1 MESLSFTKRKHWE
14 VGLQD
19 GEHAA
24 EIEQLKARIA
34 ALEAQLAERDR
45 VEAELRAESTSLR
58 AMIEQLPVGL
68 MAIDTTGKVISVNDQ
83 ALNIVEQDAGQ
94 STLED
99 VTATFGFF
107 EADKKTVINPEDVP
121 LARALRGE
129 VVRGSEIFFRN
140 RKFPDGAWLEVYAA
154 PFATADKQATGASAV
169 FFDCAPRKFLEEE
182 AATQNTSL
190 MAAEAEKLEI
200 ITRLRT
206 AVEQLSTPILE
217 LWEDVLALPVIGIVD
232 SRRSAEM
239 MERLLHEIVQKQ
251 SRFVIIDLTGVEV
264 IDTSTADHFLK
275 LVKAVGLIGA
285 RCVLTGIRPAVA
297 QTLVDLDVSF
307 GQLETLR
314 NLRHGLRY
322 CLRVLD
328 DETV

>member
-1 MESLSFTKRKHWE
+1 LE
-14 VGLQD
+14 D
-19 GEHAA
+19 GGQAA
-24 EIEQLKARIA
+24 EIERLKARVA
-34 ALEAQLAERDR
+34 ALEEQLAERDR
-45 VEAELRAESTSLR
+45 VEAELRAETTSLR
-58 AMIEQLPVGL
+58 AMVEQLPIGFV
-68 MAIDTTGKVISVNDQ
+68 AADATGKMTAANAESLKIIGDTSTDQ
-83 ALNIVEQDAGQ
+83 
-94 STLED
+94 TLDD
-99 VTATFGFF
+99 VVSQFGFF
-107 EADKKTVINPEDVP
+107 ERDKKTVINPENVP

-129 VVRGSEIFFRN
+129 SVRGEELFLRN
-140 RKFPDGAWLEVYAA
+140 QSFPEGVWLEVYAA
-154 PFATADKQATGASAV
+154 PYVNADNTVAGASAI
-169 FFDCAPRKFLEEE
+169 FLDCRARKFLEEE
-182 AATQNTSL
+182 TEAQNTTL
-190 MAAEAEKLEI
+190 LAAETEKVEI
-200 ITRLRT
+200 ITRLRQ
-206 AVEQLSTPILE
+206 AVEQLSTPILD

-264 IDTSTADHFLK
+264 IDTSTADHFMK

-322 CLRVLD
+322 CLRWLD
-328 DETV
+328 NEGV

>member
-1 MESLSFTKRKHWE
+1 ME
-14 VGLQD
+14 D
-19 GEHAA
+19 GGQAA
-24 EIEQLKARIA
+24 EIERLKARIT
-34 ALEAQLAERDR
+34 ALEEQLAERTR
-45 VEAELRAESTSLR
+45 SEAALRSEVSGLH
-58 AMIEQLPVGL
+58 AMIDQLPVSL
-68 MAIDTTGKVISVNDQ
+68 MAADATGRITIANREAQKILGDVPVDYSVD
-83 ALNIVEQDAGQ
+83 
-94 STLED
+94 D
-99 VTATFGFF
+99 VANRYGVF
-107 EADKKTVINPEDVP
+107 EADKTTIINPENVP

-129 VVRGSEIFFRN
+129 SVRAEEQFLRTPTN
-140 RKFPDGAWLEVYAA
+140 PDGFWLELHAA
-154 PFATADKQATGASAV
+154 PFSTAEDKSITGAV
-169 FFDCAPRKFLEEE
+169 LVGFDCRARKFLEEE
-182 AATQNTSL
+182 TASQNTAL
-190 MAAEAEKLEI
+190 LAAESEKLLTI
-200 ITRLRT
+200 SRLRT

-232 SRRSAEM
+232 SRRSSEM

-264 IDTSTADHFLK
+264 IDTSTADHFMK

-322 CLRVLD
+322 CLRWLD
-328 DETV
+328 NEGV

>member
-1 MESLSFTKRKHWE
+1 ME
-14 VGLQD
+14 D
-19 GEHAA
+19 GGQAA

-34 ALEAQLAERDR
+34 ALEEQLAERDR
-45 VEAELRAESTSLR
+45 VEAGLRSETTALR
-58 AMIEQLPVGL
+58 AMLDHLPIGLIATDVNGKLTVVNKEALTLVSGVSPEQTVEE
-68 MAIDTTGKVISVNDQ
+68 AINQFGIFESDKTT
-83 ALNIVEQDAGQ
+83 IV
-94 STLED
+94 
-99 VTATFGFF
+99 
-107 EADKKTVINPEDVP
+107 NPENVP
-121 LARALRGE
+121 IARALRGE
-129 VVRGSEIFFRN
+129 VVRSQELFVRSQQ
-140 RKFPDGAWLEVYAA
+140 FPEGVWIEAHAA
-154 PFATADKQATGASAV
+154 PFAAPNKEILGASAV
-169 FFDCAPRKFLEEE
+169 FVDCRARKFLEDE
-182 AATQNTSL
+182 AATQHATL
-190 MAAEAEKLEI
+190 VAAEAEKLDV

-264 IDTSTADHFLK
+264 IDTSTADHFMK

-285 RCVLTGIRPAVA
+285 RCILTGIRPAVA

-322 CLRVLD
+322 CLRWLD
-328 DETV
+328 NEGV

>member
-1 MESLSFTKRKHWE
+1 ME
-14 VGLQD
+14 D
-19 GEHAA
+19 GGQAA
-24 EIEQLKARIA
+24 EIERLRARVA
-34 ALEAQLAERDR
+34 ALEEQLAERER
-45 VEAELRAESTSLR
+45 SEAAARAEATTLR
-58 AMIEQLPVGL
+58 AMIEQLPIGL
-68 MAIDTTGKVISVNDQ
+68 MAADSTGKVTLVNPVAMKFVGDGTVDQ
-83 ALNIVEQDAGQ
+83 AIDELLP
-94 STLED
+94 S
-99 VTATFGFF
+99 FGIF
-107 EADKKTVINPEDVP
+107 EADKTTIINPENVP

-129 VVRGSEIFFRN
+129 QVRGAELFLRSQT
-140 RKFPDGAWLEVYAA
+140 FPDGVWLEVHAA
-154 PFATADKQATGASAV
+154 PFVTADNAVAGGVAT
-169 FFDCAPRKFLEEE
+169 FLDCGQRKFLEEE
-182 AATQNTSL
+182 ATAQNAALT
-190 MAAEAEKLEI
+190 AAEAEKLEI

-239 MERLLHEIVQKQ
+239 MERLLQEIVQKQ

-264 IDTSTADHFLK
+264 IDTSTADHFMK

-322 CLRVLD
+322 CLRWLD
-328 DETV
+328 NEGV

>member
-1 MESLSFTKRKHWE
+1 LE
-14 VGLQD
+14 D
-19 GEHAA
+19 GAQAA

-34 ALEAQLAERDR
+34 ALEAQHAERDR
-45 VEAELRAESTSLR
+45 VEAELRAEVQLLHNVLEQAPIGLYVVDAAGREIVVSPETRKMLEGIQTSGQLQDW
-58 AMIEQLPVGL
+58 AGKLGVFSADKASPWPLEDLPV
-68 MAIDTTGKVISVNDQ
+68 M
-83 ALNIVEQDAGQ
+83 
-94 STLED
+94 
-99 VTATFGFF
+99 
-107 EADKKTVINPEDVP
+107 
-121 LARALRGE
+121 RALRGE
-129 VVRGSEIFFRN
+129 TTRGAEMFIRSLNNPE
-140 RKFPDGAWLEVYAA
+140 GGWHEVHAA
-154 PFATADKQATGASAV
+154 PLRSSADQSVAGAIVSFV
-169 FFDCAPRKFLEEE
+169 DCRARKFLEEE

-264 IDTSTADHFLK
+264 IDTSTADHFMK

-285 RCVLTGIRPAVA
+285 RCVLTGIKPAVA

-314 NLRHGLRY
+314 NLRQGLRY

-328 DETV
+328 DESA

>member
-1 MESLSFTKRKHWE
+1 ME
-14 VGLQD
+14 D
-19 GEHAA
+19 GSQAA
-24 EIEQLKARIA
+24 EIERLRARIA
-34 ALEAQLAERDR
+34 ELEERLEERERSEAAARAET
-45 VEAELRAESTSLR
+45 AALRAIMEH
-58 AMIEQLPVGL
+58 LPVGL
-68 MAIDTTGKVISVNDQ
+68 AAADSSGK
-83 ALNIVEQDAGQ
+83 LIVTNREVERLLGDA
-94 STLED
+94 SSSETLDEMLGSYG
-99 VTATFGFF
+99 VF
-107 EADKKTVINPEDVP
+107 EADKTTLVNPENVA
-121 LARALRGE
+121 LGRALRGE
-129 VVRGSEIFFRN
+129 TVRGAEYFIRSQNVPE
-140 RKFPDGAWLEVYAA
+140 GGWYEAHAA
-154 PFATADKQATGASAV
+154 PFAGADGDVQGAAV
-169 FFDCAPRKFLEEE
+169 LFLSCGGRKFLEEE
-182 AATQNTSL
+182 ATAQNAALT
-190 MAAEAEKLEI
+190 AAEAEKLEI

-264 IDTSTADHFLK
+264 IDTSTADHFMK

-322 CLRVLD
+322 CLRWLD
-328 DETV
+328 DEAV

>member
-1 MESLSFTKRKHWE
+1 ME
-14 VGLQD
+14 D
-19 GEHAA
+19 GGQAA

-34 ALEAQLAERDR
+34 ALEAQHAERDR
-45 VEAELRAESTSLR
+45 VEAELRAELQLFHDVL
-58 AMIEQLPVGL
+58 EQAPLGLYVVDAAGREIVVSPETRKMLAGIPTNGNLQNWTGKLGVFLPDKTTPWPVEDLPV
-68 MAIDTTGKVISVNDQ
+68 M
-83 ALNIVEQDAGQ
+83 
-94 STLED
+94 
-99 VTATFGFF
+99 
-107 EADKKTVINPEDVP
+107 
-121 LARALRGE
+121 RALRGE
-129 VVRGSEIFFRN
+129 TTRGEEMFIRSQTIPE
-140 RKFPDGAWLEVYAA
+140 GGWHEVHAA
-154 PFATADKQATGASAV
+154 PLRSSADQSVAGAIVSFV
-169 FFDCAPRKFLEEE
+169 DCRARKFLEEE
-182 AATQNTSL
+182 TATQNTSL

-264 IDTSTADHFLK
+264 IDTSTADHFMK

-328 DETV
+328 DEGV

>member
-1 MESLSFTKRKHWE
+1 MGDS
-14 VGLQD
+14 GQ
-19 GEHAA
+19 AA

-34 ALEAQLAERDR
+34 ALEAQLVERDR
-45 VEAELRAESTSLR
+45 ENAALRAEAATLR
-58 AMIEQLPVGL
+58 GVIEQAPIGVY
-68 MAIDTTGKVISVNDQ
+68 AIDTSGREIACSPETRKVLDGMPLQENAAEWLDRV
-83 ALNIVEQDAGQ
+83 G
-94 STLED
+94 
-99 VTATFGFF
+99 TFQ
-107 EADKKTVINPEDVP
+107 ADKVTPWPMEDLP
-121 LARALRGE
+121 IMRALRGE
-129 VVRGSEIFFRN
+129 TTRGAELFVRNAS
-140 RKFPDGAWLEVYAA
+140 FPDGVWYETYAA
-154 PFATADKQATGASAV
+154 PLHSKIDDSITGAVVS
-169 FFDCAPRKFLEEE
+169 FIDCRQRKFLEEE
-182 AATQNTSL
+182 ANLQNKSL
-190 MAAEAEKLEI
+190 LASEADKLEI

-264 IDTSTADHFLK
+264 IDTSTADHFMK

-285 RCVLTGIRPAVA
+285 QCVLTGIRPAVA

-328 DETV
+328 GEGV

>member
-1 MESLSFTKRKHWE
+1 ME
-14 VGLQD
+14 D
-19 GEHAA
+19 GEQAA
-24 EIEQLKARIA
+24 EIEQMKARIA
-34 ALEAQLAERDR
+34 ALEQQLAERDR
-45 VEAELRAESTSLR
+45 VEAELRAEAASLR
-58 AMIEQLPVGL
+58 AVIEHLPVGL
-68 MAIDTTGKVISVNDQ
+68 MAIDSTGKIIASNPETGN
-83 ALNIVEQDAGQ
+83 LIGNE
-94 STLED
+94 STQGMLDD
-99 VTATFGFF
+99 VVTRFGFY
-107 EADKKTVINPEDVP
+107 ESDKTTVINPENVP
-121 LARALRGE
+121 IARALRGE
-129 VVRGSEIFFRN
+129 TVRNVEVFVRSQ
-140 RKFPDGAWLEVYAA
+140 KFPEGAWFEVYAA
-154 PFATADKQATGASAV
+154 PYETADKTASGATAV
-169 FFDCAPRKFLEEE
+169 FFDCRARKFLEEE
-182 AATQNTSL
+182 TTSQNTTL

-264 IDTSTADHFLK
+264 IDTSTADHFMK

-328 DETV
+328 DESV

>member
-1 MESLSFTKRKHWE
+1 MN
-14 VGLQD
+14 D
-19 GEHAA
+19 GGQTA

-34 ALEAQLAERDR
+34 ALETQLAERDR
-45 VEAELRAESTSLR
+45 ALAEARSETAGLQ
-58 AMIEQLPVGL
+58 AMLKDVPVGVTVADL
-68 MAIDTTGKVISVNDQ
+68 TGKVTLVNDA
-83 ALNIVEQDAGQ
+83 ALAIISDLSTEKTLDEIVNPYGI
-94 STLED
+94 
-99 VTATFGFF
+99 F
-107 EADKKTVINPEDVP
+107 EADKTTVINPENVP

-129 VVRGSEIFFRN
+129 IVRAQEMFVRSPV
-140 RKFPDGAWLEVYAA
+140 FPDGMWIEAYAA
-154 PFATADKQATGASAV
+154 PFSTPDKEPLGAIAA
-169 FFDCAPRKFLEEE
+169 FLDCRARKFLEEE
-182 AATQNTSL
+182 AATQHETLLAS
-190 MAAEAEKLEI
+190 EAEKLEI

-264 IDTSTADHFLK
+264 IDTSTADHFMK

-285 RCVLTGIRPAVA
+285 QCVLTGIRPAVA

-328 DETV
+328 GEGV

>member
-1 MESLSFTKRKHWE
+1 ME
-14 VGLQD
+14 D
-19 GEHAA
+19 GGQAA
-24 EIEQLKARIA
+24 EIERLKARVA
-34 ALEAQLAERDR
+34 ALEEQLAERDR
-45 VEAELRAESTSLR
+45 VEAELRAETATLR
-58 AMIEQLPVGL
+58 AMIEQLPIGFI
-68 MAIDTTGKVISVNDQ
+68 AADITGKLTVMNGESTKLLADAAVDQ
-83 ALNIVEQDAGQ
+83 TIDEAAREYGI
-94 STLED
+94 
-99 VTATFGFF
+99 F
-107 EADKKTVINPEDVP
+107 EADKTTVINPENVP

-129 VVRGSEIFFRN
+129 TVRGEELFLRN
-140 RKFPDGAWLEVYAA
+140 RSYPEGVWLEMYAA
-154 PFATADKQATGASAV
+154 PYATGDNAVSGASAA
-169 FFDCAPRKFLEEE
+169 FIDCRARKFLEEE
-182 AATQNTSL
+182 TVSQNAAL
-190 MAAEAEKLEI
+190 LAAESDKLET

-239 MERLLHEIVQKQ
+239 MERLLQEIVQKQ

-264 IDTSTADHFLK
+264 IDTSTADHFMK

-322 CLRVLD
+322 CLRWLD
-328 DETV
+328 NEGV

>member
-1 MESLSFTKRKHWE
+1 ME
-14 VGLQD
+14 D
-19 GEHAA
+19 GGQAA
-24 EIEQLKARIA
+24 EIERLKARVA
-34 ALEAQLAERDR
+34 ALEEQLAERERSEAAAR
-45 VEAELRAESTSLR
+45 VEAAGLRE
-58 AMIEQLPVGL
+58 IFEQLPVGL
-68 MAIDTTGKVISVNDQ
+68 IIADVTGKVTHANKEAEKVVGDGTVDQ
-83 ALNIVEQDAGQ
+83 TIDEA
-94 STLED
+94 
-99 VTATFGFF
+99 VTAMFGIF
-107 EADKKTVINPEDVP
+107 EADMKTVINPEDVP
-121 LARALRGE
+121 LAKALRGE
-129 VVRGSEIFFRN
+129 TIRGQELFIRN
-140 RKFPDGAWLEVYAA
+140 QTFPEGVWIEAHAA
-154 PFATADKQATGASAV
+154 PVVGPDKVMRGASAT
-169 FFDCAPRKFLEEE
+169 FFDCRARKFLEEE

-239 MERLLHEIVQKQ
+239 MERLLQEIVHKQ

-264 IDTSTADHFLK
+264 IDTSTADHFMK

-285 RCVLTGIRPAVA
+285 KCVLTGIRPAVA

-322 CLRVLD
+322 CLRWLD
-328 DETV
+328 NESV

>member
-1 MESLSFTKRKHWE
+1 MEDS
-14 VGLQD
+14 GQ
-19 GEHAA
+19 AA
-24 EIEQLKARIA
+24 EIERLRARVA
-34 ALEAQLAERDR
+34 ALEEQLAERDR
-45 VEAELRAESTSLR
+45 SEAKLRGEVASLR
-58 AMIEQLPVGL
+58 AMFEQLPVAF
-68 MAIDTTGKVISVNDQ
+68 MAADGTGKVTVANSEAIKIIGDGSIDQ
-83 ALNIVEQDAGQ
+83 TV
-94 STLED
+94 ED
-99 VTATFGFF
+99 VASQFGIF
-107 EADKKTVINPEDVP
+107 EPDKKTVVNPENVP

-129 VVRGSEIFFRN
+129 TVRGQELFLRSQN
-140 RKFPDGAWLEVYAA
+140 FPEGIWLEAYAA
-154 PFATADKQATGASAV
+154 PYNAEGDAPAGGTVLFL
-169 FFDCAPRKFLEEE
+169 DCRARKFLEEE
-182 AATQNTSL
+182 TASQNTTL

-264 IDTSTADHFLK
+264 IDTSTADHFMK

-285 RCVLTGIRPAVA
+285 KCILTGIRPAVA

-322 CLRVLD
+322 CLRWLD
-328 DETV
+328 NEGV

>member
-1 MESLSFTKRKHWE
+1 LE
-14 VGLQD
+14 D
-19 GEHAA
+19 GGQAA

-34 ALEAQLAERDR
+34 ALEEQLAERQRSEAAAR
-45 VEAELRAESTSLR
+45 VEAAGLRAIL
-58 AMIEQLPVGL
+58 EQLPVG
-68 MAIDTTGKVISVNDQ
+68 IVSVDPTGHVMVMNS
-83 ALNIVEQDAGQ
+83 AAQDLIGAARKGQ
-94 STLED
+94 TLDELR
-99 VTATFGFF
+99 APFGLF
-107 EADKKTVINPEDVP
+107 EPDKTTVINPEDAP
-121 LARALRGE
+121 TMRALRGE
-129 VVRGSEIFFRN
+129 TVRGVEIFLRSQ
-140 RKFPDGAWLEVYAA
+140 KFPDGAWFEAHAA
-154 PFATADKQATGASAV
+154 PFATADNATSGASTV
-169 FFDCAPRKFLEEE
+169 FFDCRARKFLEEE
-182 AATQNTSL
+182 AASQNTTL
-190 MAAEAEKLEI
+190 VAAEAEKLDI

-264 IDTSTADHFLK
+264 IDTSTADHFMK

-322 CLRVLD
+322 CLRWLD
-328 DETV
+328 NESV

>member
-1 MESLSFTKRKHWE
+1 MDDS
-14 VGLQD
+14 GQ
-19 GEHAA
+19 AA

-34 ALEAQLAERDR
+34 ALEAQLAERER
-45 VEAELRAESTSLR
+45 SEATARAEAAGLRAIL
-58 AMIEQLPVGL
+58 EQLPVGVVAVDSTGHV
-68 MAIDTTGKVISVNDQ
+68 MVINAVAQEIAGAGTGKDQ
-83 ALNIVEQDAGQ
+83 
-94 STLED
+94 TLDD
-99 VTATFGFF
+99 VRSPFGMF
-107 EADKKTVINPEDVP
+107 EADKTTPINPEDSP
-121 LARALRGE
+121 TMRALRGE
-129 VVRGSEIFFRN
+129 TVHGFEFFVRGQ
-140 RKFPDGAWLEVYAA
+140 KFPEGLWLEAHAA
-154 PFATADKQATGASAV
+154 PFATAVGATSGATTV
-169 FFDCAPRKFLEEE
+169 FLDCRARKFLEEE
-182 AATQNTSL
+182 AASQNTSL

-239 MERLLHEIVQKQ
+239 MERLLQEIVQKQ

-264 IDTSTADHFLK
+264 IDTSTADHFMK

-322 CLRVLD
+322 CLRWLD
-328 DETV
+328 NEGV

>member
-1 MESLSFTKRKHWE
+1 METLARKRHEHAE
-14 VGLQD
+14 VGLDDSGQ
-19 GEHAA
+19 AA
-24 EIEQLKARIA
+24 EIEQLKARVA
-34 ALEAQLAERDR
+34 VLEQQLAERDR
-45 VEAELRAESTSLR
+45 VEAQLRAESASLR
-58 AMIEQLPVGL
+58 AVLEQLPLGIAVVDS
-68 MAIDTTGKVISVNDQ
+68 AGKFLVFNDE
-83 ALNIVEQDAGQ
+83 AKKVLGEIETDRTVDEIVAEYGIY
-94 STLED
+94 
-99 VTATFGFF
+99 
-107 EADKKTVINPEDVP
+107 EADKKTVVNPENAPIV
-121 LARALRGE
+121 RALRGE
-129 VVRGSEIFFRN
+129 TIRGAELFVRSQT
-140 RKFPDGAWLEVYAA
+140 FPEGAWFEAHAA
-154 PFATADKQATGASAV
+154 PFATADNASTGASIA
-169 FFDCAPRKFLEEE
+169 FIDCRARKFLEEE

-190 MAAEAEKLEI
+190 MAAESEKLEI

-217 LWEDVLALPVIGIVD
+217 LWEDVLALPIIGIVD

-264 IDTSTADHFLK
+264 IDTSTADHFMK

-314 NLRHGLRY
+314 NLRYGLRY

-328 DETV
+328 GETV

>member
-1 MESLSFTKRKHWE
+1 M
-14 VGLQD
+14 QD

-34 ALEAQLAERDR
+34 ALEAQLKERDR
-45 VEAELRAESTSLR
+45 VEAELRAESASLR

-68 MAIDTTGKVISVNDQ
+68 MAIDTAGKVLAINAEGAKLIESSPAD
-83 ALNIVEQDAGQ
+83 
-94 STLED
+94 STLDD
-99 VTATFGFF
+99 VVSEFGFF
-107 EADKKTVINPEDVP
+107 EADKKTVINPENVP
-121 LARALRGE
+121 LARSLRGE
-129 VVRGSEIFFRN
+129 VVRGTELFVRN
-140 RKFPDGAWLEVYAA
+140 RKFPDGAWYEVYAS
-154 PFATADKQATGASAV
+154 PFETADKSTQGASAV

-264 IDTSTADHFLK
+264 IDTSTADHFMK

>member
-1 MESLSFTKRKHWE
+1 LE
-14 VGLQD
+14 D
-19 GEHAA
+19 GGQAA
-24 EIEQLKARIA
+24 EIERLKARVA
-34 ALEAQLAERDR
+34 ALEEQLETRDR
-45 VEAELRAESTSLR
+45 VEAELRAEAATLR
-58 AMIEQLPVGL
+58 AVIEQLPIGIMV
-68 MAIDTTGKVISVNDQ
+68 ADSTGKVTLTNRE
-83 ALNIVEQDAGQ
+83 ALKLGDDTTVDRNLVDR
-94 STLED
+94 TLDD
-99 VTATFGFF
+99 VVSEYGIY
-107 EADKKTVINPEDVP
+107 EADKKTLVNPENVT
-121 LARALRGE
+121 LAKALRGE
-129 VVRGSEIFFRN
+129 TIRGEELFIRSPS
-140 RKFPDGAWLEVYAA
+140 FPEGLWVEAHAA
-154 PFATADKQATGASAV
+154 PYATADNASTGAVVA
-169 FFDCAPRKFLEEE
+169 FLDCRARKFLEEE
-182 AATQNTSL
+182 TASQNTSL
-190 MAAEAEKLEI
+190 LAAEAEKLET

-232 SRRSAEM
+232 SRRSSEM

-264 IDTSTADHFLK
+264 IDTSTADHFMK

-322 CLRVLD
+322 CLRWLD
-328 DETV
+328 NEGV

>member
-1 MESLSFTKRKHWE
+1 ME
-14 VGLQD
+14 D
-19 GEHAA
+19 GGQAA
-24 EIEQLKARIA
+24 EIERLRARVA
-34 ALEAQLAERDR
+34 ALEEQLAERER
-45 VEAELRAESTSLR
+45 SAAAARAEAAALR
-58 AMIEQLPVGL
+58 AMIEQLPIGL
-68 MAIDTTGKVISVNDQ
+68 MAADSTGKVLVVNATALKIVGDGTVDQ
-83 ALNIVEQDAGQ
+83 PLD
-94 STLED
+94 D
-99 VTATFGFF
+99 VVSKFGIF
-107 EADKKTVINPEDVP
+107 EPDKTTVINPENIP
-121 LARALRGE
+121 LARAMRGE
-129 VVRGSEIFFRN
+129 VVRGAETFIRSQN
-140 RKFPDGAWLEVYAA
+140 FPDGAWLESYAA
-154 PFATADKQATGASAV
+154 PFATADNEVTGGVIALI
-169 FFDCAPRKFLEEE
+169 DCGQRKFLEEE
-182 AATQNTSL
+182 ATAQNAALT
-190 MAAEAEKLEI
+190 AAEAEKLEI

-239 MERLLHEIVQKQ
+239 MERLLQEIVQKQ

-264 IDTSTADHFLK
+264 IDTSTADHFMK

-322 CLRVLD
+322 CLRWLD
-328 DETV
+328 NEGV

>member
-1 MESLSFTKRKHWE
+1 MGDS
-14 VGLQD
+14 GQ
-19 GEHAA
+19 AA

-34 ALEAQLAERDR
+34 ALEAQVAERDR
-45 VEAELRAESTSLR
+45 ELAEVRAEATSLGAVLR
-58 AMIEQLPVGL
+58 HLPVGL
-68 MAIDTTGKVISVNDQ
+68 IAAESSGKIVAISDHAKHLVGDPRRHESPEAMEAQFGIFESDKTTPMLPENTPMA
-83 ALNIVEQDAGQ
+83 
-94 STLED
+94 
-99 VTATFGFF
+99 
-107 EADKKTVINPEDVP
+107 KTI
-121 LARALRGE
+121 RGE
-129 VVRGSEIFFRN
+129 VTRGEEIFVRSQS
-140 RKFPDGAWLEVYAA
+140 FPDGAFFEVHTA
-154 PFATADKQATGASAV
+154 PFVTPDETTKGGTAI
-169 FFDCAPRKFLEEE
+169 FLDCRQRKFLEEE
-182 AATQNTSL
+182 MVLQNKALAAS
-190 MAAEAEKLEI
+190 ESDKLET

-217 LWEDVLALPVIGIVD
+217 MWEDVLALPVIGIVD
-232 SRRSAEM
+232 SQRSAEM

-264 IDTSTADHFLK
+264 IDTSTADHFMK

-285 RCVLTGIRPAVA
+285 QCVLTGIRPAVA

-328 DETV
+328 GEGV

>member
-1 MESLSFTKRKHWE
+1 VESLSLELRKHSE
-14 VGLQD
+14 VGLED
-19 GEHAA
+19 GGQATEV
-24 EIEQLKARIA
+24 EQLKARIA
-34 ALEAQLAERDR
+34 ALEAQLEERNR
-45 VEAELRAESTSLR
+45 VEAELRAETASLR
-58 AMIEQLPVGL
+58 AVIEQLPVGL
-68 MAIDTTGKVISVNDQ
+68 MAVDSTGKVVAMNAE
-83 ALNIVEQDAGQ
+83 ALTIVEPEVANT
-94 STLED
+94 TLDE
-99 VTATFGFF
+99 VNATFGFF
-107 EADKKTVINPEDVP
+107 DVDKTTVIHPENIP

-129 VVRGSEIFFRN
+129 VVRGAELFFRN
-140 RKFPDGAWLEVYAA
+140 RRFPEGAWLEAYAA
-154 PFATADKQATGASAV
+154 PYTSPDKQTVGASAI
-169 FFDCAPRKFLEEE
+169 FFDCRARKFLEEE

-190 MAAEAEKLEI
+190 IAAEAEKQEI

-264 IDTSTADHFLK
+264 IDTSTADHFMK

-328 DETV
+328 DESV

>member
-1 MESLSFTKRKHWE
+1 VF
-14 VGLQD
+14 
-19 GEHAA
+19 
-24 EIEQLKARIA
+24 
-34 ALEAQLAERDR
+34 
-45 VEAELRAESTSLR
+45 
-58 AMIEQLPVGL
+58 
-68 MAIDTTGKVISVNDQ
+68 AIDSAGKIIASNPETAKLLGDDATQGVIDETGGK
-83 ALNIVEQDAGQ
+83 
-94 STLED
+94 
-99 VTATFGFF
+99 FGFY
-107 EADKKTVINPEDVP
+107 EPDKTTLIRPENIP
-121 LARALRGE
+121 IARALRGE
-129 VVRGSEIFFRN
+129 TVRSSEIFVRS
-140 RKFPDGAWLEVYAA
+140 RLYPEGAWFEAYAA
-154 PFATADKQATGASAV
+154 PFATADKTSTGATGV
-169 FFDCAPRKFLEEE
+169 FFDCRARKFIEEE
-182 AATQNTSL
+182 ASTQNTSL
-190 MAAEAEKLEI
+190 MAAEAEKSEM

-232 SRRSAEM
+232 SGRSAEM

-264 IDTSTADHFLK
+264 IDTSTADHFMK

-328 DETV
+328 DDEGV

>member
-1 MESLSFTKRKHWE
+1 M
-14 VGLQD
+14 QD

-45 VEAELRAESTSLR
+45 VEAELRAESASLR

-68 MAIDTTGKVISVNDQ
+68 MAIDTTGKVVVVNAEGMKFLESGSSDGMLDDVL
-83 ALNIVEQDAGQ
+83 ADAG
-94 STLED
+94 L
-99 VTATFGFF
+99 F
-107 EADKKTVINPEDVP
+107 EPDKKTIVNPENVP
-121 LARALRGE
+121 IARALRGE
-129 VVRGSEIFFRN
+129 VVRGMELFVRSR
-140 RKFPDGAWLEVYAA
+140 RFPDGAWVEAYAA
-154 PFATADKQATGASAV
+154 PFASADKQIAGASAA

-264 IDTSTADHFLK
+264 IDTSTADHFMK